1 MKSIGFKYRCHILPV
16 AKSRLFMAFTV
27 TWIFKSH
34 ESKGPSDINEKK
46 HANWTGMEPI
56 SIFIKYNFRSRVLY
70 FQRHETCG
78 LALLFIH
85 ATKVNQPTKLNLS
98 QAITSNVILPRCH
111 GFVVDVIGLL
121 KYFEV
126 GHFSSGFGGKN
137 RKNKNHPKG
146 NCDIFMKTFFDCG
159 CGFCHFPKSDFNYFL
174 NTQFPVEFINLPKI
188 WLGALTFAVFC
199 YR

>member
-1 MKSIGFKYRCHILPV
+1 MSYFASSKIKVIYGIYRYVNIQI
-16 AKSRLFMAFTV
+16 ARIKRAE
-27 TWIFKSH
+27 WYKW
-34 ESKGPSDINEKK
+34 KK
-46 HANWTGMEPI
+46 HANWTGMETI

-85 ATKVNQPTKLNLS
+85 ATKVNQPTKPNLS

-137 RKNKNHPKG
+137 RKKQKP
-146 NCDIFMKTFFDCG
+146 
-159 CGFCHFPKSDFNYFL
+159 S
-174 NTQFPVEFINLPKI
+174 VS
-188 WLGALTFAVFC
+188 
-199 YR
+199 